1 MRLIHVFLH
10 TRTTLEDVGEAGIL
24 KGVGLH
30 RLGDQTL
37 VLVFRAQK
45 LMICGSSC

>member
-24 KGVGLH
+24 KGGGLDLATRH
-30 RLGDQTL
+30 
-37 VLVFRAQK
+37 
-45 LMICGSSC
+45 